1 MRMKPDLSRF
11 YPLGWPWRQEIQYT
25 GLGLGGSTLYAFFRF
40 AFPMQEA
47 INQLYQIHDRER
59 VLIPGSTVP
68 PFLQVFGGTL
78 AGFWLVALCLVLLPV
93 FHHRWH
99 YWGSRSI
106 YLMRRLPRRR
116 ELARRC
122 LTGPALGLVCT
133 ALCALGMLLL
143 CVLWY
148 WMLTPAGHLPP
159 DPWAGMG
166 GLPC

>member
-1 MRMKPDLSRF
+1 MPMKPDLSRF
-11 YPLGWPWRQEIQYT
+11 YPLGWPWQREAQYT
-25 GLGLGGSTLYAFFRF
+25 GVALGFAALYAFFRF

-47 INQLYQIHDRER
+47 INQLYHFNGRER
-59 VLIPGSTVP
+59 VLVPGAVVP
-68 PFLQVFGGTL
+68 PFPALYQGAA
-78 AGFWLVALCLVLLPV
+78 AGFVLVAFCLILLPV

-133 ALCALGMLLL
+133 ALCALVMFLL
-143 CVLWY
+143 CFLWY
-148 WMLTPAGHLPP
+148 WLSTPAGHLPE
-159 DPWAGMG
+159 DVWAGMG
-166 GLPC
+166 GLLC